1 MTDFT
6 RVTVV
11 GSLRRA
17 VVVVPNDE
25 TIDTLV
31 PQLMDLL
38 GEPAARVARPLTL
51 SRLTGEQLDPERTPA
66 ELAVSDG
73 ELLRLVRLDEAPPPP
88 EVSDVTDAVSESLAG
103 RPGRWNAR
111 SRIVAGA
118 VGIGVATAAAGS
130 VALRAASPVPLLP
143 PAVWLLALLV
153 AVGLGLARLRRAHG
167 VALAVALGLAP
178 SSALVAAAA
187 IVPSGTVGVAEAI
200 GLVLAAVWL
209 TLLLGWGVAA
219 RRRSALLGSLVGLA
233 GALLPIGLLTA
244 GLPLGRAGAITAVV
258 AVVGVGLLPA
268 YAMNASGLAA
278 IDDRVIAGRLTR
290 RDEVLETL
298 AEAYRTLT
306 WSTAAL
312 AVALGGAL
320 CATVLR
326 PDPWLLGAAGAVAL
340 VAALRTR
347 AFPLRSQVLALW
359 TAIALPAAVAIV
371 VLLVPA
377 AAAGAFA
384 AAAVAVAVLA
394 GVSPAAHRR
403 AGLRRAGT
411 VLEAVAVVALVPLL
425 LGAFGVYTE
434 LLGAFR

>member
-1 MTDFT
+1 
-6 RVTVV
+6 
-11 GSLRRA
+11 
-17 VVVVPNDE
+17 
-25 TIDTLV
+25 
-31 PQLMDLL
+31 
-38 GEPAARVARPLTL
+38 
-51 SRLTGEQLDPERTPA
+51 
-66 ELAVSDG
+66 
-73 ELLRLVRLDEAPPPP
+73 
-88 EVSDVTDAVSESLAG
+88 VSDVTDAVSESLAG
-103 RPGRWNAR
+103 RPGRWDAR

-118 VGIGVATAAAGS
+118 VGIGVATAASGS
-130 VALRAASPVPLLP
+130 VALRAPSPVPLLP

-178 SSALVAAAA
+178 SSALVAAVAV
-187 IVPSGTVGVAEAI
+187 VPTGTVGVAEAI
-200 GLVLAAVWL
+200 GLVLAAVWF

-233 GALLPIGLLTA
+233 GALLPIGLLAA

-312 AVALGGAL
+312 AVTLGGAL

-326 PDPWLLGAAGAVAL
+326 SDPWLLGAAGAVAL

-359 TAIALPAAVAIV
+359 AAIALPAAVAIV

>member
-103 RPGRWNAR
+103 RPGRWDAR

-118 VGIGVATAAAGS
+118 VGIGVATAAAGF
-130 VALRAASPVPLLP
+130 VALRAAAPVPLLP

-153 AVGLGLARLRRAHG
+153 ALGLGLARLRRAHG

-178 SSALVAAAA
+178 SAALVAAAA
-187 IVPSGTVGVAEAI
+187 LLPSGPVGVAEAI
-200 GLVLAAVWL
+200 GLVLALLWL

-219 RRRSALLGSLVGLA
+219 RLRSALLGSLVGLA
-233 GALLPIGLLTA
+233 GALLPIGLLAA

-278 IDDRVIAGRLTR
+278 IDDRVIAGRLTG

-312 AVALGGAL
+312 AVTLAGAL

-359 TAIALPAAVAIV
+359 AAIALPAAVAIV

-411 VLEAVAVVALVPLL
+411 VLEPVAVVALVPLL

-434 LLGAFR
+434 LLGALR